1 MVLTGLTQIVV
12 SLGEFLYS
20 MLTLLL
26 ICLQEWAFLK
36 NPATRAVLLTAAL
49 VSLWQHN
56 AWIFV
61 WVFLTCNGA
70 LLYAKMRFLAT

>member
-1 MVLTGLTQIVV
+1 MVLTGLTQVVV

-26 ICLQEWAFLK
+26 ISLQEWAFLK
-36 NPATRAVLLTAAL
+36 NPATRTVLLTAAL

-70 LLYAKMRFLAT
+70 LLYAKMRFLTT